1 MTPGAAEAPFKPG
14 RNCGHHSRKT
24 IMSNQH
30 TATATAQQAEVP
42 DVFPLTLAQARNHP
56 DIASCMTL
64 DHLSVTPIEMGMLA
78 ARWLRLLG
86 FDKGEVA
93 AALMAAAD
101 EDFFGDV
108 PLLAALAGSAAEFKA
123 WWLKD
128 DASIYCMTDATGSE
142 EWAVDVLAR
151 APNDWPQHLLS

>member
-1 MTPGAAEAPFKPG
+1 
-14 RNCGHHSRKT
+14 
-24 IMSNQH
+24 MSNQH
-30 TATATAQQAEVP
+30 TATAQQAGVP

-64 DHLSVTPIEMGMLA
+64 EHLSVTPIEMGMLA

-101 EDFFGDV
+101 EDFFNDV
-108 PLLAALAGSAAEFKA
+108 PLLAALAGSASEFKE
-123 WWLKD
+123 WWSTD